1 MADTTEIAVNTETWI
16 EVATGAAKG
25 YITNDGIVKLLY
37 RENNSLPDPSD
48 NIAHVLEKDVGAY
61 VSFNV
66 VVGQNVYVKSV
77 DKSSKVAVTLVD

>member
-1 MADTTEIAVNTETWI
+1 MGNTTEIAVNTETWTQ
-16 EVATGAAKG
+16 VATGAAKG

-37 RENNSLPDPSD
+37 RENNSLPAPSD
-48 NIAHVLEKDVGAY
+48 NIAHTLEKDVGAY

-77 DKSSKVAVTLVD
+77 DKDSKVAVTLV